1 MSQPW
6 GVPGRSGETLG
17 QMHLCRGMHAS
28 PRASIGCGVK
38 APGEEGGEI
47 VYFIKLDLH
56 CINQKPLLYCTD
68 SLRPPLH
75 LAMGC
80 RGVCAGITAP
90 EGKAL
95 IAVPDGVGQY
105 TISREG
111 SNP

>member
-1 MSQPW
+1 MQQTMFVPPWSFRLKTAEVSQPW

-28 PRASIGCGVK
+28 PRASIGGGVK

-56 CINQKPLLYCTD
+56 CINQKPLLYCID

-80 RGVCAGITAP
+80 RGVCVL
-90 EGKAL
+90 E
-95 IAVPDGVGQY
+95 
-105 TISREG
+105 
-111 SNP
+111 